1 MAEKKLA
8 DLSDQMRKIDIA
20 MLSTHSKGGNIAG
33 RPMSNNGEVEY
44 DGTSYYFT
52 YEDAHTVGEIEADP
66 KVALAFMGEKGFAVA
81 VEGQAKLSRDKAEM
95 KEHWSPDLDKWFK
108 DGIDT
113 PDIVM
118 IQVDATRVHYWDG
131 EDEGEIKL

>member
-1 MAEKKLA
+1 MADKTLA
-8 DLSDQMRKIDIA
+8 DLSKQMGKIDIA
-20 MLSTHSKGGNIAG
+20 MLSTHAKNGNIAG
-33 RPMSNNGEVEY
+33 RPMSNNGQVEY

-66 KVALAFMGEKGFAVA
+66 KVSLAFMGQEGFSVA
-81 VEGQAKLSRDKAEM
+81 VEGNAKLSRDKAEM

-131 EDEGEIKL
+131 GDEGEVKL

>member
-1 MAEKKLA
+1 MADKTLA
-8 DLSDQMRKIDIA
+8 DLSKQMGEIDIA
-20 MLSTHSKGGNIAG
+20 MLSTHTAGGEIAG
-33 RPMSNNGEVEY
+33 RPMSNNGEVDY

-66 KVALAFMGEKGFAVA
+66 KVSLAFMGARGFLVA
-81 VEGQAKLSRDKAEM
+81 VEGKARLSRDRAEM
-95 KEHWSPDLDKWFK
+95 KEHWSPDLDQWFK

-131 EDEGEIKL
+131 GDEGEVKL

>member
-33 RPMSNNGEVEY
+33 RPMSNNGQVEY

-52 YEDAHTVGEIEADP
+52 YEAAHTVGEIEADP
-66 KVALAFMGEKGFAVA
+66 KVSLAFMGQKGFSVA
-81 VEGQAKLSRDKAEM
+81 VEGKATLSRDRAKM
-95 KEHWSPDLDKWFK
+95 QQHWSPDLDKWFK
-108 DGIDT
+108 NGIDT

>member
-1 MAEKKLA
+1 MSEKKLA
-8 DLSDQMRKIDIA
+8 DLSKQMAAIDIA
-20 MLSTHSKGGNIAG
+20 MLSTHTKSGEIAG
-33 RPMSNNGEVEY
+33 RPMSNNGEVDY

-52 YEDAHTVGEIEADP
+52 YEDANTVGEIEADP
-66 KVALAFMGEKGFAVA
+66 KVSLAFMGQKGFSVA
-81 VEGQAKLSRDKAEM
+81 VEGKAKLSRDKAEM
-95 KEHWSPDLDKWFK
+95 KEHWSKDLDKWFK

-131 EDEGEIKL
+131 EDGGEIKL